1 MMIRDKAD
9 KFMINLKNRLYL
21 NELAKDNKGMG
32 VVEVILI
39 IVVLVGLAVIFKSKI
54 TSIVNTLFS
63 KITSKVNTF

>member
-9 KFMINLKNRLYL
+9 KFIINLKNRLYL
-21 NELAKDNKGMG
+21 KELSKDNKGMG

-54 TSIVNTLFS
+54 TGIVNTLFS

>member
-1 MMIRDKAD
+1 MIRDKAD

-54 TSIVNTLFS
+54 TGIVNTLFS

>member
-1 MMIRDKAD
+1 
-9 KFMINLKNRLYL
+9 MINLKNRLYL

>member
-39 IVVLVGLAVIFKSKI
+39 IVVLVGLAVLFKSKI

>member
-1 MMIRDKAD
+1 MIRDKAN
-9 KFMINLKNRLYL
+9 KFIINLKNRLYFK
-21 NELAKDNKGMG
+21 ELTKDNKGMG